1 MVLAD
6 KAVNVLGSVVLAWEA
21 RAVETLHTSP
31 VVSPLATRT
40 WGVGD
45 EVGGG
50 VGEGEG
56 VGVVLRCGEE
66 VVEDEKAAGKPLMS
80 VEASPGRHRAYTTC
94 PRTSSF
100 SSLRN
105 R

>member
-1 MVLAD
+1 M
-6 KAVNVLGSVVLAWEA
+6 
-21 RAVETLHTSP
+21 
-31 VVSPLATRT
+31 
-40 WGVGD
+40 GD
-45 EVGGG
+45 GEG

-56 VGVVLRCGEE
+56 VGVVVAGGVVVAAGPGVGVVLRWGEE

-100 SSLRN
+100 SSLSN

>member
-1 MVLAD
+1 M
-6 KAVNVLGSVVLAWEA
+6 
-21 RAVETLHTSP
+21 
-31 VVSPLATRT
+31 SPLATRT

-50 VGEGEG
+50 VGEGEGVGVVVAVDAGVVTGPG